1 MALASGFKVNTNTS
15 SLQTYRSYSKSQA
28 GLEQNIER
36 LSSGL
41 RINRAADDTAG
52 QAISQRMKNQAT
64 GMRQSVRNVHQAT
77 NYLQTAEGGLNEIHG
92 ILSRMRELAV
102 QSASDN
108 LTNNDR
114 FSIELEYSQLK
125 DEVSRIGNST
135 TYNNMKL
142 IDGSRAKKTDSALN
156 AIATV
161 DGTVGEKAIK
171 SASFTKTGTYS
182 LAAINDHKMQLY
194 FSAEAA
200 IGADTVWSKVD
211 EFVKAEGNID
221 QGNEIHFDKAGIVLQ
236 LDDDNYEFGAGGS
249 FATGPGF
256 NADFSETMITLQH
269 TFTVDDSVF
278 TTVQVGA
285 YNDAGQAASVASVGD
300 KVTENR
306 ITFNIADATSEGLGI
321 STTGLS
327 ALGGAQSAINYLDSA
342 IEKVNDERSN
352 IGSLQNRF
360 EFAASNLQSGIQN
373 TDASRS
379 SILDA
384 DFAVEAAGLAKN
396 QILTQSGTAML
407 AQANQISQNILSL
420 LK

>member
-1 MALASGFKVNTNTS
+1 MALASGFKVNTNTNA
-15 SLQTYRSYSKSQA
+15 LQTYRSYSKSQA

-52 QAISQRMKNQAT
+52 QAISQRMRNQAT
-64 GMRQSVRNVHQAT
+64 GMRQAVRNSQQAT
-77 NYLQTAEGGLNEIHG
+77 NYLQTAEGGLNQIHG

-102 QSASDN
+102 QAASDN

-125 DEVSRIGNST
+125 NEVSRIGNST
-135 TYNNMKL
+135 TYNNMTL
-142 IDGSRAKKTDSALN
+142 INGDRAKSVDNISMGADQIASFSVNSNVTTNDTFDFVQVDSRKIILRNTNTSATQTLHQPDGSGFTAGDILNFDELGITIELDSQFLN
-156 AIATV
+156 
-161 DGTVGEKAIK
+161 
-171 SASFTKTGTYS
+171 
-182 LAAINDHKMQLY
+182 INDQN
-194 FSAEAA
+194 EVDAA
-200 IGADTVWSKVD
+200 
-211 EFVKAEGNID
+211 
-221 QGNEIHFDKAGIVLQ
+221 
-236 LDDDNYEFGAGGS
+236 AGGEPT
-249 FATGPGF
+249 AT
-256 NADFSETMITLQH
+256 H
-269 TFTVDDSVF
+269 KFTVTQGDFV
-278 TTVQVGA
+278 TMQIGA
-285 YNDAGQAASVASVGD
+285 YNDADHAGSLASDGTQL
-300 KVTENR
+300 TENR
-306 ITFNIADATSEGLGI
+306 ITLNISDATSKGLGI
-321 STTGLS
+321 EDSGLD
-327 ALGGAQSAINYLDSA
+327 ALAEAQRAVNALDSA

-360 EFAASNLQSGIQN
+360 EFAVSNLQSGIQN

>member
-1 MALASGFKVNTNTS
+1 MALASGFKVNTNTNA
-15 SLQTYRSYSKSQA
+15 LQTYRSYSKSQA

-52 QAISQRMKNQAT
+52 QAISQRMRNQAT
-64 GMRQSVRNVHQAT
+64 GMRQAVRNSQQAT
-77 NYLQTAEGGLNEIHG
+77 NYLQTAEGGLNQIHG

-102 QSASDN
+102 QAASDN

-125 DEVSRIGNST
+125 NEVSRIGNST
-135 TYNNMKL
+135 TYNNMTL
-142 IDGSRAKKTDSALN
+142 INGDRAKSVDDTSMGADQIASFSVNSNVTTNDTFDFVKVDSREIILRNANTSATQTLHQPDGSGFTAGDILNFDELGITVELDSQFLSIDDQN
-156 AIATV
+156 EV
-161 DGTVGEKAIK
+161 D
-171 SASFTKTGTYS
+171 
-182 LAAINDHKMQLY
+182 AA
-194 FSAEAA
+194 
-200 IGADTVWSKVD
+200 
-211 EFVKAEGNID
+211 
-221 QGNEIHFDKAGIVLQ
+221 
-236 LDDDNYEFGAGGS
+236 AGGEPT
-249 FATGPGF
+249 AT
-256 NADFSETMITLQH
+256 H
-269 TFTVDDSVF
+269 KFTVTQGDFV
-278 TTVQVGA
+278 TMQIGA
-285 YNDAGQAASVASVGD
+285 YNDADHAGSLASDGTQL
-300 KVTENR
+300 TENR
-306 ITFNIADATSEGLGI
+306 ITLNISDATAKGLGI
-321 STTGLS
+321 EDSGVD
-327 ALGGAQSAINYLDSA
+327 ALAEAQRAVNALDSA

-360 EFAASNLQSGIQN
+360 EFAVSNLQSGIQN